1 MSEIKVNSIKGVGAS
16 QAAFTIDNTS
26 GSATANLT
34 TVNSVVMPNGGSFYN
49 KNLAINGADMMVA
62 QRGTSTTGLQNTG
75 GVYTVDRFA
84 HRRGGTWA
92 NAQFKH
98 EQVDSGTG
106 LFKKALKVTTTTAEG
121 SPAASGKYVMIGH
134 YLEAQDSLAHFGDG
148 TAEAKSFTVSFY
160 AKASIATTYA
170 VHMSTAHLATEKKY
184 IIPFTVSSAN
194 TWERKTCTFPAITN
208 SIGTVDVTGNATG
221 IKFHWVL
228 DAPTGSES
236 ANTYLTSTGG
246 DFEYPSGQSPSGFAN
261 TLNATFELSGVQ
273 IEAGSVATEL
283 QHKTFAEEE
292 MLCRRYYQKTPI
304 SSNGSTATYGCRYS
318 TSSGFVIIK
327 HVPPMRAVP
336 SLNWST
342 RATSAGFSYSNYSGD
357 ELTQVIMTA
366 ASPYLTGAV
375 LDAEL

>member
-1 MSEIKVNSIKGVGAS
+1 MSEIKVNSIKGLAAS
-16 QAAFTIDNTS
+16 QAAISVDNAS

-34 TVNSVVMPNGGSFYN
+34 TVNSVIMPNGGSFSN
-49 KNLAINGADMMVA
+49 KNLCINGADMMIA
-62 QRGTSTTGLQNTG
+62 QRGTSTTGLQNNG
-75 GVYTVDRFA
+75 GVYTLDRFA

-134 YLEAQDSLAHFGDG
+134 YLEAQDSLAYFGDG

-160 AKASIATTYA
+160 VKASIATTYTL
-170 VHMSTAHLATEKKY
+170 HMSTAHLATEKKY
-184 IIPFTVSSAN
+184 IIPFTVSSTN

-208 SIGTVDVTGNATG
+208 SIGTVDVTNEATG

-236 ANTYLTSTGG
+236 ANTYTNSTGG

-273 IEAGSVATEL
+273 IEAGTVATDLE
-283 QHKTFAEEE
+283 HRTFNEE
-292 MLCRRYYQKTPI
+292 MHLCKRYYAQIEQTL
-304 SSNGSTATYGCRYS
+304 YGCAYS
-318 TSSGFVIIK
+318 TGSGFVHHFHVPEMRATPSLTYTGRATSSGFNY
-327 HVPPMRAVP
+327 A
-336 SLNWST
+336 
-342 RATSAGFSYSNYSGD
+342 SYSNRKIF
-357 ELTQVIMTA
+357 QCIMSHL
-366 ASPYLTGAV
+366 SPYLQGAKW
-375 LDAEL
+375 DAEL